1 MAVHT
6 RLTKREISDI
16 LRVYRIGNLLNFSG
30 IQEGIENTNY
40 KIKTTN
46 NYYILTIFEERVNKK
61 NLPFFLN
68 LMLNN
73 KPLLLNLILFVS
85 FVALISAFF
94 IEYVLGHQPCNL
106 CILERIPYLLA
117 IVIILLNYK
126 FSQFE
131 KLFLVLLII
140 VFFTATI
147 MSVYHF
153 GIEQGF
159 IEESLVCD
167 LKDGSG
173 ATSKEAILKQLQEQK
188 VSCKDVTFKI
198 FGLSLTTY
206 NIVIS
211 VLITINTLKIYLND
225 AKSN

>member
-1 MAVHT
+1 M
-6 RLTKREISDI
+6 I
-16 LRVYRIGNLLNFSG
+16 
-30 IQEGIENTNY
+30 
-40 KIKTTN
+40 
-46 NYYILTIFEERVNKK
+46 
-61 NLPFFLN
+61 
-68 LMLNN
+68 NN
-73 KPLLLNLILFVS
+73 KSLFLNLILFVS
-85 FVALISAFF
+85 FVALLSAFF

-106 CILERIPYLLA
+106 CILERIPYVIA

-131 KLFLVLLII
+131 KIFLVLLVI
-140 VFFTATI
+140 VFLTATI
-147 MSVYHF
+147 LSVYHF

-167 LKDGSG
+167 LKNGSE
-173 ATSKEAILKQLQEQK
+173 ATSKEEILKQMQEQK

-211 VLITINTLKIYLND
+211 ILITINALKIYLNY
-225 AKSN
+225 AKSK

>member
-1 MAVHT
+1 
-6 RLTKREISDI
+6 
-16 LRVYRIGNLLNFSG
+16 
-30 IQEGIENTNY
+30 
-40 KIKTTN
+40 
-46 NYYILTIFEERVNKK
+46 
-61 NLPFFLN
+61 
-68 LMLNN
+68 MLNN
-73 KPLLLNLILFVS
+73 KSLFLNLILFVS
-85 FVALISAFF
+85 FVALLSAFF

-106 CILERIPYLLA
+106 CILERIPYVIA

-131 KLFLVLLII
+131 KIFLILLII
-140 VFFTATI
+140 VFLTATI
-147 MSVYHF
+147 LSVYHF

-159 IEESLVCD
+159 IKESLHCD
-167 LKDGSG
+167 LKNGSE

-211 VLITINTLKIYLND
+211 ILITINALKIYLNY
-225 AKSN
+225 AKSK

>member
-1 MAVHT
+1 M
-6 RLTKREISDI
+6 LK
-16 LRVYRIGNLLNFSG
+16 
-30 IQEGIENTNY
+30 
-40 KIKTTN
+40 
-46 NYYILTIFEERVNKK
+46 NKS
-61 NLPFFLN
+61 LF
-68 LMLNN
+68 
-73 KPLLLNLILFVS
+73 LNLILFVS
-85 FVALISAFF
+85 FVALLSAFF

-106 CILERIPYLLA
+106 CILERIPYVIA

-131 KLFLVLLII
+131 KIFLVLLVI
-140 VFFTATI
+140 VFLTATI
-147 MSVYHF
+147 LSVYHF

-167 LKDGSG
+167 LKNSSE
-173 ATSKEAILKQLQEQK
+173 ATSKEEILKQLQEQK

-211 VLITINTLKIYLND
+211 ILITINALKIYLNY
-225 AKSN
+225 AKSK

>member
-1 MAVHT
+1 
-6 RLTKREISDI
+6 
-16 LRVYRIGNLLNFSG
+16 
-30 IQEGIENTNY
+30 
-40 KIKTTN
+40 
-46 NYYILTIFEERVNKK
+46 
-61 NLPFFLN
+61 
-68 LMLNN
+68 MLNN
-73 KPLLLNLILFVS
+73 KSLLLNLILFVS

-106 CILERIPYLLA
+106 CILERIPYVVA

-140 VFFTATI
+140 VFLTATI
-147 MSVYHF
+147 LSVYHF
-153 GIEQGF
+153 GIEEGF

-167 LKDGSG
+167 LKNGSG
-173 ATSKEAILKQLQEQK
+173 VTSKEAILKQLQEQK

-211 VLITINTLKIYLND
+211 ILITINALKIYLNY
-225 AKSN
+225 AKSK

>member
-1 MAVHT
+1 
-6 RLTKREISDI
+6 
-16 LRVYRIGNLLNFSG
+16 
-30 IQEGIENTNY
+30 
-40 KIKTTN
+40 
-46 NYYILTIFEERVNKK
+46 
-61 NLPFFLN
+61 
-68 LMLNN
+68 MLSN
-73 KPLLLNLILFVS
+73 KPLFLNLILFVS
-85 FVALISAFF
+85 FVALLSAFF

-106 CILERIPYLLA
+106 CILERIPYVIA

-131 KLFLVLLII
+131 KIFLVLLVI
-140 VFFTATI
+140 VFLTATI
-147 MSVYHF
+147 LSVYHF

-167 LKDGSG
+167 LKNGSE
-173 ATSKEAILKQLQEQK
+173 ATSKEEILKQLQEQK

-211 VLITINTLKIYLND
+211 ILITINALKIYLNY
-225 AKSN
+225 AKSK

>member
-1 MAVHT
+1 
-6 RLTKREISDI
+6 
-16 LRVYRIGNLLNFSG
+16 
-30 IQEGIENTNY
+30 
-40 KIKTTN
+40 
-46 NYYILTIFEERVNKK
+46 
-61 NLPFFLN
+61 
-68 LMLNN
+68 MLNN
-73 KPLLLNLILFVS
+73 KSLLLNLILFVS
-85 FVALISAFF
+85 LAALISAFF

-106 CILERIPYLLA
+106 CVLERIPYVVA

-140 VFFTATI
+140 VFLTATI
-147 MSVYHF
+147 LSVYHF

-167 LKDGSG
+167 LKNGSG
-173 ATSKEAILKQLQEQK
+173 VTSKEEILKQLQEQK

-211 VLITINTLKIYLND
+211 IFITINTLKIYLND
-225 AKSN
+225 AKSK